1 MLARLS
7 ALQHSATRVNG
18 GDLLA
23 WVALQDG
30 LTPPADAANPDAWR
44 SWGTTLAQP
53 VAGAV
58 VVFSESVGVVSRVQG
73 AKVYAIVPGATVDL
87 QVIPRAAIQ
96 AIRRPP
102 LPSAV
107 PAPVP
112 EAPVEPPAVTVEALQ
127 TLLNHVQAEFA
138 NVHQDIET
146 IKRTAIASVSLSH
159 RE

>member
-30 LTPPADAANPDAWR
+30 LTPPAEAANPDAWR
-44 SWGTTLAQP
+44 LWGTTLAQP

-58 VVFSESVGVVSRVQG
+58 VVFSDSVGVVSRVQG

-87 QVIPRAAIQ
+87 QVIPRGAIQ

-102 LPSAV
+102 LPSVV
-107 PAPVP
+107 PVPVP